1 LIPKPEHPQPQFERE
16 SWLSLNGVW
25 AFAFDDAQ
33 RGLDERWYAA
43 PRFDLE
49 INVPFAF
56 QSSLSGIGETGFHD
70 VVWYSRRFTLPSE
83 WTGKRVLL
91 HFGAVDYRATV
102 WVNGEMAALHEG
114 GHTSFEADITPYLVS
129 GENVLVVRAE
139 DASADKAQPRGKQY
153 WKPES
158 EVIFYTRTTGIW
170 QTVWLEAVEATH
182 IAGLHITPN
191 IDSGSVRL
199 GYALK
204 RGAGC
209 EVDFEIRYAG
219 ELVVLATSTP
229 DAIRDE
235 GVVDVPLPGFN
246 PTQLWSPETPNLFD
260 LTARLR
266 RGETVLDEVKS
277 YFGMRKIA
285 VENGRVT
292 LNNQPYYMKLVLDQ
306 GYYPDGLLTAP
317 DDDTLRCDV
326 ALAKAMGFNGVRK
339 HQKLEEPRYLY
350 WADRLGLLVWGE
362 MPSAYQFTPQ
372 TVRQIAAEWQEA
384 IARDYNHPCIVA
396 WVPLNESW
404 GVEGMHGDPQ
414 QVHHTLTLYHL
425 TKSLDPTRPVIS
437 NDGWEHSLSD
447 LCTIHDYE
455 HNGDK
460 LRSRYASVASM
471 LGRKAKLPPVYTAGF
486 THRGE
491 PVLMSEFGGIAYRRS
506 EWEGWGYS
514 AAQNDLDFIR
524 RYAEVIQAMYDSPLI
539 QGFCYTQL
547 TDVEQEING
556 LLTYDRRPKVDLDII
571 RAINEGTPLELVI
584 GRSTA
589 AD

>member
-1 LIPKPEHPQPQFERE
+1 
-16 SWLSLNGVW
+16 
-25 AFAFDDAQ
+25 
-33 RGLDERWYAA
+33 
-43 PRFDLE
+43 
-49 INVPFAF
+49 
-56 QSSLSGIGETGFHD
+56 
-70 VVWYSRRFTLPSE
+70 
-83 WTGKRVLL
+83 
-91 HFGAVDYRATV
+91 
-102 WVNGEMAALHEG
+102 
-114 GHTSFEADITPYLVS
+114 
-129 GENVLVVRAE
+129 VLVVRAE